1 MIIKSENNDFVNIE
15 KISVIYN
22 AEIPQSLTI
31 AQEAEKDL
39 LSRDVNVELQALY
52 PSKTKKTKEF
62 SRDISLAIAIG
73 GDGTLISIAR
83 FYAQFDIPV
92 LGINH
97 GRLGFLSQLSK
108 DNIKEG
114 FDSLFNGNFQI
125 EERLMLNVFDS
136 QNESFNFNALNDVVI
151 KGGALAR
158 TEKLYLYLN
167 DKHVCDYLADGLIVS
182 TPTGST
188 AYTLSAGG
196 PIVTPC
202 LDVMVI
208 VPICPHSLSTRPL
221 VIPGD
226 EKITVKTDSH
236 WSELYIT
243 ADGQKN
249 YELDKKNVIEIK
261 KHPKKAKLI
270 IIDRKNNSFYSVL
283 RQKLHWGVS
292 PREGSV

>member
-125 EERLMLNVFDS
+125 EERLILNVFVS
-136 QNESFNFNALNDVVI
+136 PNESFNFNALNDVVI

-167 DKHVCDYLADGLIVS
+167 DRHVCDYLADGLIVS

-249 YELDKKNVIEIK
+249 YELDKKNVIKIK
-261 KHPKKAKLI
+261 KHSK
-270 IIDRKNNSFYSVL
+270 
-283 RQKLHWGVS
+283 
-292 PREGSV
+292 

>member
-1 MIIKSENNDFVNIE
+1 MIIKSENNDFLDIK

-22 AEIPQSLTI
+22 AEIDKSLPI
-31 AQEAEKDL
+31 AKETVEDL
-39 LSRDVNVELQALY
+39 QNRGFDAKMQALY

-62 SRDISLAIAIG
+62 ERNISLAVAIG
-73 GDGTLISIAR
+73 GDGTLISVSR

-108 DNIKEG
+108 DSISKG
-114 FDSLFNGNFQI
+114 FDEFFSGNFQV
-125 EERLMLNVFDS
+125 EERLMLNVCDS
-136 QNESFNFNALNDVVI
+136 PNESFNFNALNDVVI

-158 TEKLYLYLN
+158 TERLYLYLN
-167 DKHVCDYLADGLIVS
+167 DHHVCDYLADGLIIS

-196 PIVTPC
+196 PIVAPC
-202 LDVMVI
+202 LDVMVV

-221 VIPGD
+221 VIPAD

-236 WSELYIT
+236 WSELYLT

-249 YELDKKNVIEIK
+249 FKLDKKNVIEIK
-261 KHPKKAKLI
+261 KYPKKAKLI
-270 IIDRKNNSFYSVL
+270 IIDKQNNSFYSVL

-292 PREGSV
+292 PRGKV

>member
-31 AQEAEKDL
+31 AKEAEKDL
-39 LSRDVNVELQALY
+39 LSREVDVELQALY
-52 PSKTKKTKEF
+52 PSRTKKTKEF

-136 QNESFNFNALNDVVI
+136 PNESFNFNALNDVVI

-167 DKHVCDYLADGLIVS
+167 DRHVCDYLADGLIVS

-221 VIPGD
+221 VIPVY

-261 KHPKKAKLI
+261 KHPKKSKT
-270 IIDRKNNSFYSVL
+270 DYN
-283 RQKLHWGVS
+283 RQEKQQFLFGIA
-292 PREGSV
+292 PKTPLGSIS